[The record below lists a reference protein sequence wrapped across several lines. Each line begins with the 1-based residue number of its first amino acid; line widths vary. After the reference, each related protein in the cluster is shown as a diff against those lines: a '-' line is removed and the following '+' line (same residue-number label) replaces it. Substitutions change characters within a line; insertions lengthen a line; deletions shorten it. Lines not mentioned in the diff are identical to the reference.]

1 MNKQIGNYE
10 RRTEALWEIAKQDE
24 VYQLW
29 YSEYEKHRSKYQSI
43 RRFLPKKLRYFLD
56 SYISYNSVMLN
67 RVISIAC
74 MCMEFTGE
82 RPTEF
87 NIEKQ
92 NIIAFKPKTKY
103 PESLN
108 CSPSSGQ

>member
-1 MNKQIGNYE
+1 MKHAGDIMNKQIGNYE
-10 RRTEALWEIAKQDE
+10 RRTEALWAIAKQDE

-43 RRFLPKKLRYFLD
+43 RRFLPKKLRNFLD

-87 NIEKQ
+87 KIEKQ

-103 PESLN
+103 PESR
-108 CSPSSGQ
+108 

>member
-29 YSEYEKHRSKYQSI
+29 FSEYEKHRSKYQSI

-74 MCMEFTGE
+74 MCMEGTSKNSPFAIFVDLFPQLFLLKT
-82 RPTEF
+82 P
-87 NIEKQ
+87 Q
-92 NIIAFKPKTKY
+92 YTKY
-103 PESLN
+103 
-108 CSPSSGQ
+108 SGVFKT